1 MKYRFWAIKA
11 ACFNF
16 AAMLLGCQSTQ
27 GQSPLVM
34 TMPPGTIGKKP
45 MGNPVARAQAPDA
58 PVPGGNLRIPSANA
72 SESPVI
78 RTSYYEGAPVA
89 LAANSSAGSAKSDKP
104 SGGNL
109 LRDLFNSTAKLGSQ
123 WGASTLPTTVVAAN
137 GAKANPSENQGA
149 LKTALVVQTNNLQPI
164 PVSPGNGLSA
174 EPALL
179 VNRAMAAYQKMDG
192 VIVRFARRER
202 INGSEHPEETILL
215 ALRRDSF
222 AVHMKW
228 LGTNSPGREVV
239 FNPKLDEKRMTVV
252 TAPGDIPFMSGGK
265 RMAMDINSTLV
276 RGSTRYSI
284 TDTGFLSMI
293 NRLATSVEAFNRGAY
308 SGGSVTALGAIRRPE
323 FPGEVD
329 AVEVKIPAGAEREFP
344 GGGKRLMCF
353 SKENNLPCLLI
364 TWDEKGQEME
374 YMKYDRFQLLHLDD
388 EDFDPDFLFPAPGK
402 AKSSASK

>member
-1 MKYRFWAIKA
+1 MKCSFWAIRV

-16 AAMLLGCQSTQ
+16 AALLLGCQSTQ

-34 TMPPGTIGKKP
+34 TLPPGTIGKKP
-45 MGNPVARAQAPDA
+45 MGNPVVRAQSPDA
-58 PVPGGNLRIPSANA
+58 PVPGANLRIPA
-72 SESPVI
+72 SNPAESQII

-89 LAANSSAGSAKSDKP
+89 LAANSGGGSASSEKP
-104 SGGNL
+104 SGGNV

-123 WGASTLPTTVVAAN
+123 WGNQARPTVVLAAGGSAAVPADN
-137 GAKANPSENQGA
+137 RGS
-149 LKTALVVQTNNLQPI
+149 LKTALVVQTTNLQPI

-174 EPALL
+174 EPALM

-192 VIVRFARRER
+192 VIVRFSRRER

-228 LGTNSPGREVV
+228 LGNGSSGREVLY
-239 FNPKLDEKRMTVV
+239 NPKLDDKRMTVV

-265 RMAMDINSTLV
+265 RMALDINSSLV

-293 NRLATSVEAFNRGAY
+293 NRLAASVEAFNRGAY
-308 SGGSVTALGAIRRPE
+308 AGGSVTSLGTMRRPE

-353 SKENNLPCLLI
+353 SRENNLPVLLI

-374 YMKYDRFQLLHLDD
+374 YMKYDRFQFLHLDD

-402 AKSSASK
+402 TKAPATK